1 MAEIKIP
8 TELKYEVGALLIAI
22 VLVHLFYIAWVRPH
36 ADATLAD
43 EARRAQAGES
53 FKAERTL
60 WIVIRDYEQEA
71 VFILGLWSLSMMV
84 MRGHRALYAR
94 TLLDRQIIPVSEGMS
109 ILPEDAREYARP
121 IEAMPD
127 VDRQQLLPRALL
139 ASLDRFAATRDVQ
152 DVAAAAETI
161 CDAEADR
168 LDSEMSM
175 IRYIAWAIPA
185 IGFIGTVRGI
195 GESLTEAYKAAAGDV
210 SGVTQG
216 LGVAFNSTF
225 IALSVSIL
233 LMFFLH
239 QLQLVQ
245 ERLVL
250 DTRTYIDQKLIRHLR
265 VR

>member
-1 MAEIKIP
+1 MARAKIP
-8 TELKYEVGALLIAI
+8 IELKQEAGALLIAI
-22 VLVHLFYIAWVRPH
+22 VVVHLFYIAWVRPQ
-36 ADATLAD
+36 AEATLA
-43 EARRAQAGES
+43 EERRRAEAGET
-53 FKAERTL
+53 FVAERTV
-60 WIVIRDYEQEA
+60 WVVIKDYEQES
-71 VFILGLWSLSMMV
+71 VFILGLWSLSMMAL
-84 MRGHRALYAR
+84 RAR
-94 TLLDRQIIPVSEGMS
+94 RVLDAQSIADEQVLPVSEGMS

-121 IEAMPD
+121 IEAMPEE
-127 VDRQQLLPRALL
+127 RRRHLLPRALL
-139 ASLDRFAATRDVQ
+139 AGLDRFAATKDVQ
-152 DVAAAAETI
+152 DVAAATETI

-195 GESLTEAYKAAAGDV
+195 GESLRQAYRAAAGDV

-239 QLQLVQ
+239 QLQLLQ
-245 ERLVL
+245 ERYVL
-250 DTRTYIDQKLIRHLR
+250 DTRTYIDQKLIRHLQ

>member
-1 MAEIKIP
+1 MARAKLPI
-8 TELKYEVGALLIAI
+8 ELKQEAAALLIAI
-22 VLVHLFYIAWVRPH
+22 VVVHLFYIVWVRPL
-36 ADATLAD
+36 AEATLA
-43 EARRAQAGES
+43 EETRRAAAGES
-53 FKAERTL
+53 FVAERTI
-60 WIVIRDYEQEA
+60 WVVIKDYEQES
-71 VFILGLWSLSMMV
+71 VFILGLWSLSMMAL
-84 MRGHRALYAR
+84 RARRVLEAQGI
-94 TLLDRQIIPVSEGMS
+94 TGEQVIPVSEGMS

-121 IEAMPD
+121 IEAMSEEQ
-127 VDRQQLLPRALL
+127 RRQLLPRALL
-139 ASLDRFAATRDVQ
+139 AGLDRFAATKDVQ
-152 DVAAAAETI
+152 DVAAATEAI

-195 GESLTEAYKAAAGDV
+195 GESLRQAYRAAAGDV

-225 IALSVSIL
+225 IALSTSLL

-239 QLQLVQ
+239 QLQQLQ
-245 ERLVL
+245 ERYVL
-250 DTRTYIDQKLIRHLR
+250 ETRTYIDQTLIRHLQ